1 MTAPALWLFG
11 SADGSIPTVESEAV
25 LDRFKGDGK
34 DFSYVVF
41 HGASHGLLDDSP
53 PPPSEVV
60 PTIVE
65 WVVQHVR

>member
-1 MTAPALWLFG
+1 MTTPTLWLFG
-11 SADGSIPTVESEAV
+11 TADGSIPTVQSEAV

-41 HGASHGLLDDSP
+41 RGASHGLLDDSP